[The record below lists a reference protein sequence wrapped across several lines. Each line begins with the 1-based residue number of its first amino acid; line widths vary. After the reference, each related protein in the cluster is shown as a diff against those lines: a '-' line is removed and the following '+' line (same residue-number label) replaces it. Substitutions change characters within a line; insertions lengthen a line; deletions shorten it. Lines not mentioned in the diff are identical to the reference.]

1 MRKRILLAA
10 FLAALQPAWAGAP
23 EAPVGIQL
31 VSLHEKLDANLGDG
45 LDLVRNLGF
54 TLVETAG
61 TYGLTAAQLRA
72 QLDAHGLTCVSSHYQ
87 YPELEADLATVIADT
102 RTLGS
107 SSIVVPWI
115 PHTGVFDEAKA
126 HRAAAD
132 FNAWGKVIKAS
143 GLRLGYHPHGGEFEP
158 LPAGGTGF
166 DVLARETDPGLL
178 FFEMDVFWVV
188 HAGQDPVALMKKY
201 PGRWKMFH
209 LKDMRIGAATG
220 IYTGQAPIT
229 DFVPLGTGRVN
240 WPAVLAEG
248 RAEGVDHAFIE
259 DEGVDPPK
267 NIPVSLRYL
276 ATISP

>member
-1 MRKRILLAA
+1 MNKSSLLAA
-10 FLAALQPAWAGAP
+10 FLIALPGAWAASPAG
-23 EAPVGIQL
+23 PVGLQL
-31 VSLHEKLDANLGDG
+31 VSLHEKLDANLGEG
-45 LDLVRNLGF
+45 LDLARSLGF
-54 TLVETAG
+54 SIVETAG

-72 QLDAHGLTCVSSHYQ
+72 QLDAHGLTAVSSHFQ
-87 YPELEADLATVIADT
+87 YPELQADLGKVIADT

-107 SSIVVPWI
+107 SSIIVPWI

-126 HRAAAD
+126 HLAAAD
-132 FNAWGKVIKAS
+132 FNAWGKIIKAS

-158 LPAGGTGF
+158 LPGGGTGF
-166 DVLARETDPGLL
+166 DVLVRETDPGLL

-201 PGRWKMFH
+201 TGRWKMFH

-220 IYTGQAPIT
+220 IYTGQAPIA
-229 DFVPLGTGRVN
+229 DFVPLGTGRVD

-248 RAEGVDHAFIE
+248 RAQGVDHAFIE
-259 DEGVDPPK
+259 DEGADPPK

-276 ATISP
+276 GTISP